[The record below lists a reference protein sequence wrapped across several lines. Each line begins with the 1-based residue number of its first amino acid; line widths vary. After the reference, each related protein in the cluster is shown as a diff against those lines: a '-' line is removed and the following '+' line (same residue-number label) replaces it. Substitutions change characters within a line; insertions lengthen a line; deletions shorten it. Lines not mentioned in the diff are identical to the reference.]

1 MTIDPRTLLLAEQA
15 HRAEGNHATAD
26 LLRKAVCVITD
37 LRMALAEIKRSTR
50 LRHAQDLAETALA
63 DRKHWTDKT

>member
-26 LLRKAVCVITD
+26 LMRDCAATISRLRK
-37 LRMALAEIKRSTR
+37 ALAEIKRSTY
-50 LRHAQDLAETALA
+50 LRHAQALAEVAL
-63 DRKHWTDKT
+63 DGKHWTES